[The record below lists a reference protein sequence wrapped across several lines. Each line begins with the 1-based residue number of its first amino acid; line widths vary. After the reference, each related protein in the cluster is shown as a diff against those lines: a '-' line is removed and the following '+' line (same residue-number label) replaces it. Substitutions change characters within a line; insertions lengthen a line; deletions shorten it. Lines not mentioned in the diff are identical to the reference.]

1 MADATTVQFVE
12 GDATT
17 VQFVDG
23 DVTTVAIGDA
33 TTVVVE
39 MSGIPI
45 PGEEGG
51 GGSPTGG
58 AGGVL
63 SGTYPNPGF
72 AVNMA
77 EQSELDA
84 EATARASADT
94 ALDGRLDTVEAALP
108 AKADLAGGLI
118 LTSQLPTL
126 AVTDV
131 FTVANQAA
139 MLALTAQ
146 RGDLAIRTDT
156 GHRFVLS
163 ADTPGTLAAWV
174 DLGAAT
180 DAVSSVNGQAGIIVL
195 GASDVGA
202 DTAGAAAAAQA
213 HAIQRANHT
222 GTQDPSTITGTAV
235 ITTDARLGVRRRVL
249 SASACGAAISGTPLW
264 DIGTTSAA
272 ALAAGALLCMR
283 SEIDSQQTVELLV
296 NVTATALSSGQ
307 QIHLATY
314 AMGANGLP
322 TGAPVWSTPITVGT
336 STGVM
341 ATASVLLPPA
351 PFFVSFLNPSTN
363 AGTVTLTLAQ
373 PVAHVGLN
381 FALTNRPVLVGPSS
395 STFPTVTGWTIS
407 SSAAASVWGTMAL
420 APVVVGRA

>member
-1 MADATTVQFVE
+1 VADATTVQFVE
-12 GDATT
+12 GDSTT

-23 DVTTVAIGDA
+23 DATTVAIGDA

-51 GGSPTGG
+51 EGGFTESQIR
-58 AGGVL
+58 A
-63 SGTYPNPGF
+63 F
-72 AVNMA
+72 AQDVVDDDTTLTRDT
-77 EQSELDA
+77 EL
-84 EATARASADT
+84 ATAVGLRLLASSNLSDLPSPST
-94 ALDGRLDTVEAALP
+94 ARTNL
-108 AKADLAGGLI
+108 GL
-118 LTSQLPTL
+118 
-126 AVTDV
+126 
-131 FTVANQAA
+131 
-139 MLALTAQ
+139 
-146 RGDLAIRTDT
+146 
-156 GHRFVLS
+156 
-163 ADTPGTLAAWV
+163 GT
-174 DLGAAT
+174 AAT
-180 DAVSSVNGQAGIIVL
+180 SASTAFDASGSASS
-195 GASDVGA
+195 
-202 DTAGAAAAAQA
+202 AQA
-213 HAIQRANHT
+213 FAIQRANHT
-222 GTQDPSTITGTAV
+222 GTQAPSTIAGTAV
-235 ITTDARLGVRRRVL
+235 ITTDPRLAVRRRVL
-249 SASACGAAISGTPLW
+249 SASALGAAISGTPLW
-264 DIGTTSAA
+264 DIGSTSAA
-272 ALAAGALLCMR
+272 ALAAGSLLCCR

-373 PVAHVGLN
+373 PLAHVGLN

-407 SSAAASVWGTMAL
+407 SSAAASVWGTMSL